1 VLIRQIQ
8 RADAALLA
16 DGFAGPSVHSRRW
29 PPAPIKP
36 KLLAASGCKCDA
48 GGHARGVDAV

>member
-16 DGFAGPSVHSRRW
+16 DGFARPSVHSRRW